1 MNARSQERDLTT
13 GPVTQ
18 TLILFALP
26 ALGVNILQSINGSI
40 NSIWVGQLL
49 GEAALAATSNAGMI
63 MFLMFAALFG
73 FSMAVTI
80 LLGQAKG
87 RGDTDMLRRIVGGS
101 VGLFTTLGV
110 VIAIGGYIFTP
121 ELLGLLSTPPE
132 AFDLAITYLRIIFIS
147 MPPIFAMVLLSSA
160 LRGVGD
166 ATTPLWSTIL
176 YVVLDV
182 ILNPVFIIGIGP
194 FPEMGIGGSA
204 FANLLAGI
212 AATLFL
218 LWRIYANDLSIRLR
232 GPEFGFLKP
241 SASITKSLVALG
253 FPMGLSMIIMA
264 LSGLVMVGLINR
276 EGVITAAAFGI
287 MNQIWSFIM
296 MPAVAVGVAVSAM
309 VAQNIGAGK
318 WERVNRIAWS
328 GIGVNIAMTVIFLA
342 VITLAIRP
350 ILLLFFD
357 AGSPAIPVSIHM
369 NYLVGWSYIM
379 MGISMVAVSVVRGN
393 GAVLVPLI
401 FLIISMIIVRL
412 GFGFWFH
419 PEYGADAIW
428 WAFGISSVSSA
439 SLSMAYFLHGGWRKL
454 KPMGMGE
461 PAPQT

>member
-1 MNARSQERDLTT
+1 VSARAQERDLTV
-13 GPVTQ
+13 GPVTG
-18 TLILFALP
+18 TLFWFALP
-26 ALGVNILQSINGSI
+26 ALGVNVLQSINGTI
-40 NSIWVGQLL
+40 NSAWVGQLL

-63 MFLMFAALFG
+63 IFLMFSALFG

-101 VGLFTTLGV
+101 VGLFTAIGL
-110 VIAIGGYIFTP
+110 VIAIVGWIFTP
-121 ELLGLLSTPPE
+121 QLLHLLSIPPD
-132 AFDLAITYLRIIFIS
+132 AFDLAVAYLRIIFIG
-147 MPPIFAMVLLSSA
+147 MPPTFAMILLSSA

-176 YVVLDV
+176 YVVLDI

-194 FPEMGIGGSA
+194 APEMGIAGSA

-212 AATLFL
+212 AATVFL
-218 LWRIYANDLSIRLR
+218 LQQIYAKDLSIRLR

-241 SASITKSLVALG
+241 SASITKSLTSLG

-287 MNQIWSFIM
+287 MNQLWSFIM

-318 WERVNRIAWS
+318 WERVSRIAWS
-328 GIGVNIAMTVIFLA
+328 GIGLNIAMTVAFLA
-342 VITLAIRP
+342 VITIALRP
-350 ILLLFFD
+350 ILLLFF
-357 AGSPAIPVSIHM
+357 AEGSPAIPVSIHM
-369 NYLVGWSYIM
+369 NYLVGWSYVV
-379 MGISMVAVSVVRGN
+379 MGISMVAVSVVRAN
-393 GAVLVPLI
+393 GAVLIPLI
-401 FLIISMIIVRL
+401 FLIISMIVVRL

-419 PEYGADAIW
+419 PIHGADAIW
-428 WAFGISSVSSA
+428 WAFGVSSISSA
-439 SLSMAYFLHGGWRKL
+439 TLSMAYFLHGGWRKI
-454 KPMGMGE
+454 KPLGMSEVE
-461 PAPQT
+461 PAT